1 MAVFMFPGQGS
12 QVKGMGEELFSQFP
26 DWVKLADEI
35 LGYSIKELCL
45 DDPETR
51 LANTAF
57 TQPALFIVEVLALEL
72 KKAESIKPTY
82 YIGHSL
88 GEYAALYAANAFDFA
103 TGLQL
108 VQKRGELMAEAHSGG
123 MLAVLNLPQERI
135 ICLLEG
141 EGLNSIDIANYNSK
155 DQIVL
160 SGPAADIAKAK
171 TILSK
176 ETKLCI
182 LLNTSGAFHSRY
194 MKDAAKI
201 FEQFINQFEFLP
213 LQTEV
218 ISNLTAKP
226 YANSYIKENLVK
238 QIFSSVHWSET
249 IKYLKDKGETEFVEI
264 GPGNVLTRLMRQN

>member
-12 QVKGMGEELFSQFP
+12 QAKGMGGELFSQFP

-45 DDPETR
+45 YDPETK

-72 KKAESIKPTY
+72 KKDASIKPAY

-194 MKDAAKI
+194 MEDAAKI
-201 FEQFINQFEFLP
+201 FEQFINQFDFLP

-218 ISNLTAKP
+218 ISNVTAKP
-226 YANSYIKENLVK
+226 YANSNIKENLVK
-238 QIFSSVHWSET
+238 QIFSSVHWSE
-249 IKYLKDKGETEFVEI
+249 IISYLKDKGETEFVEI